1 LFRRAMG
8 EPAQSDADG
17 DDLIADALSA
27 LRGPA
32 VSVSRIDAD
41 QSGNSGL
48 YAVFGSALTWK
59 QLRLGAPPDDRPL
72 YVGKAEKTLAARD
85 VQDHFG
91 AGRRDAQS
99 PTGSSTL
106 RRSLAALL
114 AAERGYRGVPRNPDN
129 PGYFSCYGLSVEH
142 DEDLSQWMARRLRLA
157 LWPQS
162 GVKLATI
169 ETAVLIELAPPLN
182 IEKVVTPWRSQVK
195 TARKALA
202 QEARSW
208 PPQ

>member
-1 LFRRAMG
+1 VGYR
-8 EPAQSDADG
+8 SDLTLA
-17 DDLIADALSA
+17 LYVADALAA

-41 QSGNSGL
+41 QRRNPGL
-48 YAVFGSALTWK
+48 YAVFGSASTWK

-91 AGRRDAQS
+91 AGRREAQS

-129 PGYFSCYGLSVEH
+129 PGYFSCYGLSIEH

-169 ETAVLIELAPPLN
+169 ETAVLIELVPPLN
-182 IEKVVTPWRSQVK
+182 IEKVVTPWRRQVK
-195 TARKALA
+195 TARAVLTR
-202 QEARSW
+202 EARAW
-208 PPQ
+208 RPQR